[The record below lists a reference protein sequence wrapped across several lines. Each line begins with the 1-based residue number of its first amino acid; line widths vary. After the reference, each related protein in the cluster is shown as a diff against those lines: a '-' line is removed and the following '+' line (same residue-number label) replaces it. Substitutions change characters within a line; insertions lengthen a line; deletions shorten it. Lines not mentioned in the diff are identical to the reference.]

1 MNLKEKVRDLATFA
15 WNDLRHATDKAMKSD
30 SYPDFEAAFKQ
41 VRACERRLAAVRA
54 QVRTHMRK
62 TKKAFQDACLHTVKV
77 DARVRT
83 VYNDGMDG
91 RRIVE
96 IQACTACSKEFDL
109 REKVS

>member
-1 MNLKEKVRDLATFA
+1 MNLKEKVKDLATFA
-15 WNDLRHATDKAMKSD
+15 WNDLRHATDKALKSD
-30 SYPDFEAAFKQ
+30 DFLDFEAAFKE

-62 TKKAFQDACLHTVKV
+62 TRKAMQDACSHEKKIDT
-77 DARVRT
+77 RVLESKGT
-83 VYNDGMDG
+83 
-91 RRIVE
+91 RIVE